1 MQLKK
6 HIPISLKSFAKSL
19 LPITLIDQ
27 MEVWAGE
34 RDSLTPPQRLYS
46 VGGGDFKGHGKAFA
60 QRLRE
65 VGNLQPT
72 DRVLDI
78 GSGLGRIAVGLLDY
92 MTPPGSFDGLEIV
105 KEGVDWSRRN
115 ITRHNPNFRFQHLD
129 LYNKMYNPSGE
140 MQSSKVVFPF
150 KNEFFDFV
158 FLTSVFTHMLE
169 QDVER
174 YFAEI
179 ARVLKPTGCVYA
191 TMFVLNPESRNLLT
205 SGKSSIP
212 FEPFTHVSMVQDRDV
227 PEYAI
232 AFDEEWVKGALQRAG
247 LQLKDPIRY
256 GYWVDRPDFY
266 DYQDT
271 LLLEK
276 QGNHKP
282 ETTT

>member
-60 QRLRE
+60 QRLKE

-92 MTPPGSFDGLEIV
+92 ITPPGSFDGLEIV

-115 ITRHNPNFRFQHLD
+115 ITRHNPDFRFQHLD

-140 MQSSKVVFPF
+140 MQSSEVVFPF
-150 KNEFFDFV
+150 EDESFDFI

-169 QDVER
+169 HDVER
-174 YFAEI
+174 YFTEI
-179 ARVLKPTGCVYA
+179 VRVLKPTGRVYA
-191 TMFVLNPESRNLLT
+191 TLFILNNESRELVAA
-205 SGKSSIP
+205 GKSSIP
-212 FEPFTHVSMVQDRDV
+212 LQPFTDVSMVQDRDV

-232 AFDEEWVKGALQRAG
+232 AFDEEWVKRALQQTG
-247 LQLKDPIRY
+247 LQLKEPVRY
-256 GYWVDRPDFY
+256 GYWVARTDFY

-276 QGNHKP
+276 TKRS
-282 ETTT
+282 